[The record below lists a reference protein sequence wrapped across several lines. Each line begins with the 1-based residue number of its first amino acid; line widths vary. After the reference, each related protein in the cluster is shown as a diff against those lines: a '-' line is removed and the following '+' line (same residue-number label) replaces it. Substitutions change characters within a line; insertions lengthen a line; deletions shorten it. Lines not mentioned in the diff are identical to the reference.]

1 MIHFALLVA
10 GVWANFRDPRMLA
23 LTFVV
28 AASVFVPVPKESY
41 EAYYDL
47 CILGELIVA
56 GAATCLRTPASGAIA
71 ALCALLVLSH
81 VLGYHLDGSPPL
93 SPYRILV
100 KIFEHAEMVA
110 CIILSNPLRGKL
122 RNT

>member
-1 MIHFALLVA
+1 MIHLALLMA
-10 GVWANFRDPRMLA
+10 GLWFNAGNRKMLA
-23 LTFVV
+23 LTALV

-41 EAYYDL
+41 DGYYTL
-47 CILGELIVA
+47 CILGELTVA
-56 GAATCLRTPASGAIA
+56 AGSMWLGAPASEAVAAICA
-71 ALCALLVLSH
+71 ALVASH
-81 VLGYHLDGSPPL
+81 LLGYYLDGSPPL

-100 KIFEHAEMVA
+100 PIFEHAEMVA